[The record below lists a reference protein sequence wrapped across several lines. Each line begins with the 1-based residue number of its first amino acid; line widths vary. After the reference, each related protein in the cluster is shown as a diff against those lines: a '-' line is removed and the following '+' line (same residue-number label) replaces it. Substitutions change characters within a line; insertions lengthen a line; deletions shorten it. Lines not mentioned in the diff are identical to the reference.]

1 MEISLHKS
9 SVLQRWFY
17 IVCFCKRYNKMD
29 NDEKLELIKLSATDF
44 DGFKQKFETLTL
56 VEQTEF
62 KQYMEMVQD
71 YLKNNENRKIQDK
84 TGFPPPS

>member
-1 MEISLHKS
+1 
-9 SVLQRWFY
+9 
-17 IVCFCKRYNKMD
+17 MD